1 MSVFYDTNYMMAD
14 PPPYSEL
21 RDERCPISPGKSKQ
35 QTIYVQGPPIIIQI
49 FRDTPVRIQ
58 CQYCQAEVFTATHH
72 ENGAVTWLA
81 CLGIMLV
88 LPLGC
93 CLIPF
98 FIDGTKDVVHT
109 CPNCYQEVG
118 KWSRL

>member
-1 MSVFYDTNYMMAD
+1 MYLISLNIPNERVLRYELYDGGPSTIF
-14 PPPYSEL
+14 
-21 RDERCPISPGKSKQ
+21 RITSKQ